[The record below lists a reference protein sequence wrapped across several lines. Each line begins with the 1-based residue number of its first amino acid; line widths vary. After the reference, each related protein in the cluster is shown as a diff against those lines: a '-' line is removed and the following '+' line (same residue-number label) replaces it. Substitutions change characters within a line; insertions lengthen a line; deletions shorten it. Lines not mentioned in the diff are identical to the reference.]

1 MRTRWN
7 AYFSYDKDP
16 VQTVRGLVEAAGRTP
31 GTVNGRLDDNLV
43 VEFPAPETLIG
54 SWAQVRLT
62 GSRAAL
68 LVGEPA

>member
-1 MRTRWN
+1 MWLAPSANAFAGVATRVWSPS
-7 AYFSYDKDP
+7 AAP
-16 VQTVRGLVEAAGRTP
+16 AGRTP
-31 GTVNGRLDDNLV
+31 GTVNGRLDNNLV

-68 LVGEPA
+68 LVGEQV